1 MVDFKYNKILLLFIA
16 IGLIAALTIGWQR
29 HTVEVANQTID
40 MVMDYEDIVELS
52 ELEGV
57 PRQDLLQQFKQAG
70 LTSLAVYETTL
81 DKLNKSGKI
90 TAVSGAQIINQYR
103 TGMLSDANWRELV
116 DKNAIL
122 PEDVY
127 VTGHNQAVFDEV
139 KSDLA
144 HRLSPARIHEF
155 AVGGKPVLAV
165 KANFEKVVK
174 WNLGLPTDEMREAAE
189 AGFYVI
195 ARPTNYT
202 KVNEDDVKAVFARLD
217 AVKNVTTIMFTGDAG
232 VLGYPDLLSLVAS
245 NMKQRHLT
253 LGMIEHPLQ
262 LGFLKQDGLLPLASA
277 INYQGARV
285 YAIPKDEQP
294 KLKVAEAIQRWELTD
309 RERNIRMNLLRKYDK
324 PEPGKTLV
332 ETNLAYVSGVKK
344 VLEGRGFTLGRAG
357 LYQPYFASPILLALV
372 IIGAAAAGILFLTL
386 VRPFKARYQYIML
399 FILSLALVIPVL
411 KGGGTLVRQAVA
423 TVSAITFPSLAMIWQ
438 LDQWRNYSAGDHK
451 GPVGIIGHALLGVT
465 ITLCLSLIGG
475 FYVSGALADV
485 RFLLEM
491 EIFRGVKLT
500 FVAPLIMVT
509 LAYLTRYNLF
519 DTVNSMDARSVGR
532 QIKRILDLPV
542 KVKTLLAVAIAAL
555 AAWVFVGR
563 SGHTAGVP
571 VPDIELKLR
580 RFLEYTMY
588 ARPREKEFIIGHPA
602 FFLAVMAMYKKWPQA
617 LHYALVMLATIGQ
630 GSLVETFAHMRT
642 PVFMSFVRALDGLIA
657 GAALGIVAVIGVQA
671 LYYLVFVL
679 GGRPARD
686 E

>member
-1 MVDFKYNKILLLFIA
+1 VADFKYNKILLLFIA
-16 IGLIAALTIGWQR
+16 VGLMAALIISWQR
-29 HTVEVANQTID
+29 HSVEVANETID

-52 ELEGV
+52 ELEGIS
-57 PRQDLLQQFKQAG
+57 RQDLLQQFKKAG
-70 LTSLAVYETTL
+70 ITSLAVYEATL

-90 TAVSGAQIINQYR
+90 TAVGGAQIINQYR
-103 TGMLSDANWRELV
+103 TGMLSDADWRALV
-116 DKNAIL
+116 EKGAIM

-127 VTGHNQAVFDEV
+127 VTGHNQAVFAEV
-139 KSDLA
+139 KSDLER
-144 HRLSPARIHEF
+144 RLSTQRVREF
-155 AVGGKPVLAV
+155 MVGGKHVLSV
-165 KANFEKVVK
+165 KANFEKAVK
-174 WNLGLPTDEMREAAE
+174 WNLGLPTDEMREAAD
-189 AGFYVI
+189 AGFYVV

-202 KVNEDDVKAVFARLD
+202 KVNEADVNSVFERLD
-217 AVKNVTTIMFTGDAG
+217 AVPNVTTIMFTGDAG
-232 VLGYPDLLSLVAS
+232 VLGFPDLLPLVAS
-245 NMKQRHLT
+245 NMKERHLT

-277 INYQGARV
+277 INYQGVRV

-294 KLKVAEAIQRWELTD
+294 KLRVAEAIQRWELTD

-324 PEPGKTLV
+324 PEPGQTLV
-332 ETNLAYVSGVKK
+332 ETNLAYATGVKK

-357 LYQPYFASPILLALV
+357 VYQQYFASPMLLTLV
-372 IIGAAAAGILFLTL
+372 IIGASAAGILFLTL
-386 VRPFKARYQYIML
+386 VRPFRERYQYILL
-399 FILSLALVIPVL
+399 FILSLALVFPVL
-411 KGGGTLVRQAVA
+411 KGGGTLVRQAAA
-423 TVSAITFPSLAMIWQ
+423 TVSAITFPALAMIWQ
-438 LDQWRNYSAGDHK
+438 LDQWRKYSFGKSK
-451 GPVGIIGHALLGVT
+451 GIVRIICHALVGVS
-465 ITLCLSLIGG
+465 ITLLLSLIGG

-509 LAYLTRYNLF
+509 LAYLARYNLF
-519 DTVNSMDARSVGR
+519 ETVNSMDARSIGR
-532 QIKRILDLPV
+532 QFTRLLELPV
-542 KVKTLLAVAIAAL
+542 KVKTLLAVGAAVL
-555 AAWVFVGR
+555 AAWIFVGR

-571 VPDIELKLR
+571 VPEIEIKLR

-602 FFLAVMAMYKKWPQA
+602 FFLAVMALYKKWPQA
-617 LHYALVMLATIGQ
+617 LHYTMVMLATIGQ

-671 LYYLVFVL
+671 LYYLLFVL
-679 GGRPARD
+679 GGRPARND
-686 E
+686 